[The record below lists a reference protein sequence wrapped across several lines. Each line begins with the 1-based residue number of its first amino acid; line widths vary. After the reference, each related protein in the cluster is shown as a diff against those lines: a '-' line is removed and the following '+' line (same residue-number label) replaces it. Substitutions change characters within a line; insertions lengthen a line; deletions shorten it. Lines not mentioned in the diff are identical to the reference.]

1 MYPAAR
7 FVGGGERKISMR
19 KINPQRVFDTPC
31 KHSGLTR
38 SDSFR
43 PEGLLSVSTCMDT
56 DFRQEMAEDVL
67 SGMTGS
73 VKSIPC
79 KYLYDA
85 YGSRLF
91 DRICTLPEYY
101 PTRTELEILDR
112 NAHLIMEFFT
122 EGEGSLIEIGS
133 GSDLKIRSLLKGL
146 NREGAWHVRYVP
158 VDICETSLL
167 RSAHRLLDD
176 FPWLCI
182 HALVADFTRHI
193 NHLQDGR
200 KLIAFL
206 GGTFG
211 NFTHEQGV
219 ALLKGF
225 AGIMNGRDRM
235 LLGIDMLKPPGI
247 IEAAYND
254 QSGVT
259 AEFNRNILRHVNHRL
274 RADFRLDD
282 FEHLAFFDP
291 DREQV
296 EMHLRARS
304 RISAHIA
311 EAGLCVSLEP
321 GETILTE
328 ISRKFSRMRA
338 MDCFDQA
345 GLVPVRW
352 FTDANAW
359 FSLVELAVRAG

>member
-1 MYPAAR
+1 
-7 FVGGGERKISMR
+7 MR
-19 KINPQRVFDTPC
+19 RIDPQRVSDTICEEAGIMRADSHPP
-31 KHSGLTR
+31 GR
-38 SDSFR
+38 SPAVFR
-43 PEGLLSVSTCMDT
+43 CIDT
-56 DFRQEMAEDVL
+56 GFRQEMAGDVL

-101 PTRTELEILDR
+101 PTRTEVAILER
-112 NAHLIMEFFT
+112 NARRIMEFFS
-122 EGEGSLIEIGS
+122 GSEESLVEIGS
-133 GSDLKIRSLLKGL
+133 GSDLKIRSLLGGL
-146 NREGAWHVRYVP
+146 SGQGARRVRYVP
-158 VDICETSLL
+158 VDISETSLL

-176 FPWLCI
+176 FPWLSI

-193 NHLQDGR
+193 DRLPEGR
-200 KLIAFL
+200 KLIAFF

-219 ALLKGF
+219 ALLQGF
-225 AGIMNGRDRM
+225 ARVMGGQDRM
-235 LLGIDMLKPPGI
+235 LLGIDMLKPAGI

-254 QSGVT
+254 RSGVT
-259 AEFNRNILRHVNHRL
+259 AEFNRNILKHVNHQL
-274 RADFRLDD
+274 RADFRPDN
-282 FEHLAFFDP
+282 FEHVAFFNP

-296 EMHLRARS
+296 EMHLKARS
-304 RISAHIA
+304 HVRAYIA
-311 EAGLCVSLEP
+311 EVGLSVCLGP

-328 ISRKFSRMRA
+328 ISRKFSRERA
-338 MDCFDQA
+338 MACFDEA
-345 GLVPVRW
+345 GLVPTNW

-359 FSLVELAVRAG
+359 FSLVELAARKR